1 LENFTNQVKCQ
12 HPCRHQR
19 LHYIDFLDVVC
30 SCPESLLGEQWN
42 VVVVTHIQHM
52 ETKWSETTKG
62 INLIQNKE
70 DREYIGP
77 LALSMTQL
85 MDKT

>member
-1 LENFTNQVKCQ
+1 
-12 HPCRHQR
+12 
-19 LHYIDFLDVVC
+19 
-30 SCPESLLGEQWN
+30 
-42 VVVVTHIQHM
+42 M

-70 DREYIGP
+70 DQEYIGP

>member
-1 LENFTNQVKCQ
+1 
-12 HPCRHQR
+12 
-19 LHYIDFLDVVC
+19 
-30 SCPESLLGEQWN
+30 
-42 VVVVTHIQHM
+42 M